1 MAKQHSNTILRFRL
15 FGIEIAINRA
25 GADRQRPSSEAS
37 PELSTSLAVE
47 NDRLFQAEREQRQMA
62 EALASAVAAMSST
75 LDLEQVMQTIAEGIV
90 DKLGYDWVLA
100 NRYTEKEHIFAGLA
114 LHPVPASARLDRLL
128 HLVGHPEWKE
138 APVQFRLPYQLGQN
152 PLIDRV
158 LEGDTSTSDSLAD
171 FLWPWVPRPAS
182 AAVQKLFGMQ
192 SFIDVPMRSK
202 GKTVGTILAGVR
214 QGPVTA
220 AQQQAIVQV
229 TDQAAIAIENAQL
242 YERAQQEIEERL
254 QAEERLSRTN
264 SNLEA
269 MIENTDEY
277 ILICDANAL
286 PVRFNSAYARV
297 MKEMLGIDMKPGLQ
311 PHKLL
316 PDPDV
321 VAWWDDLHRRVLSGE
336 KFRTEYCHTLDSGQE
351 RHLEILYNPIVE
363 DDRVV
368 GFTEFTRD
376 ITERKRAEAALIKAS
391 LMDATATLAGGI
403 AHRIN
408 NLMTGVMG
416 NAELLM
422 ADFVRQSSAV
432 RYRDAQETLAT
443 ISKSAREASRLAQ
456 QTLAFARKGK
466 VQPRSMNLN
475 DTIRDVLR
483 LQMQEHALPVDV
495 GIERRLAPDLWD
507 IEADVTQMSQM
518 FVNLFVNAIEALEG
532 VDRATHKI
540 TVVTSNAVLDEAF
553 CQQAKGM
560 PPYPDI
566 EPGSYICLSLQDTGH
581 GMSEHVLSRLFEPFF
596 STKFQ
601 GRGLGL
607 AAAYGIV
614 RNHGGH
620 ILVRSQE
627 ASGSTFEIYL
637 PTKKEDQAD

>member
-1 MAKQHSNTILRFRL
+1 MVKQHNGTILCFRL
-15 FGIEIAINRA
+15 FGIEIVINRA
-25 GADRQRPSSEAS
+25 RPKGQRPS
-37 PELSTSLAVE
+37 PETSQEPSTSLAIE
-47 NDRLFQAEREQRQMA
+47 NERLFQAEREQRQMA
-62 EALASAVAAMSST
+62 EALADAVSAMSST
-75 LDLEQVMQTIAEGIV
+75 LNLEQVMETIAKGIV
-90 DKLGYDWVLA
+90 DKLGYDWVLS
-100 NRYTEKEHIFAGLA
+100 NRYTEEEHIFAGLA
-114 LHPVPASARLDRLL
+114 LHPVPASEGLDQLL
-128 HLVGHPEWKE
+128 HLVGHPEWKQ

-152 PLIDRV
+152 SLIDRV
-158 LEGDTSTSDSLAD
+158 LEGETATSDSLAD
-171 FLWPWVPRPAS
+171 FLWPWVPRLAS

-192 SFIDVPMRSK
+192 SFVDVPMRSK

-220 AQQQAIVQV
+220 AQQRAIVQV
-229 TDQAAIAIENAQL
+229 SDQAAIAIENAQL

-254 QAEERLSRTN
+254 QAEEMLRRTN

-277 ILICDANAL
+277 ILICDADAL
-286 PVRFNSAYARV
+286 PIRFNSAYAQV
-297 MKEMLGIDMKPGLQ
+297 MKEMFGIDMKPGLQ

-316 PDPDV
+316 PDPNV

-336 KFRTEYCHTLDSGQE
+336 KFRTEYRHTLDSGQE
-351 RHLEILYNPIVE
+351 LYLEILYSPIVE
-363 DDRVV
+363 NDRVV

-376 ITERKRAEAALIKAS
+376 ITERKQAEAALIKAS

-422 ADFVRQSSAV
+422 ADFIDQSRAV
-432 RYRDAQETLAT
+432 RYQDAQETLAT
-443 ISKSAREASRLAQ
+443 ISQSAREASRLAQ

-483 LQMQEHALPVDV
+483 LQVQEQTLPVNI
-495 GIERRLAPDLWD
+495 GIEHRLALDLWE
-507 IEADVTQMSQM
+507 IEADTTQMSQM
-518 FVNLFVNAIEALEG
+518 FINLFVNAIEALEG
-532 VDRATHKI
+532 VDRAPHRI
-540 TVVTSNAVLDEAF
+540 TVVTDNTVLDKAF
-553 CQQAKGM
+553 CRQAKRV
-560 PPYPDI
+560 PPHPDI
-566 EPGSYICLSLQDTGH
+566 EPGPYVCLSLQDTGQ

-620 ILVRSQE
+620 ILVHSQE
-627 ASGSTFEIYL
+627 ESGSTFEIYL
-637 PTKKEDQAD
+637 PAKAG